1 MRSKIEAPGEV
12 AQKTVEDRWFE
23 RLLRKINSN
32 IVPDVDWPLNILTS
46 RSLIEKITVCLEKLL
61 VLSREL
67 WRVLSLQLK
76 QKPDED
82 LKRPTVRGVSLEQV
96 ELPRASLKLES
107 CWCNSQVA
115 DLGSNLGSV
124 SYDNHSR

>member
-61 VLSREL
+61 VLS
-67 WRVLSLQLK
+67 
-76 QKPDED
+76 
-82 LKRPTVRGVSLEQV
+82 
-96 ELPRASLKLES
+96 
-107 CWCNSQVA
+107 
-115 DLGSNLGSV
+115 
-124 SYDNHSR
+124 